1 MDITTNTNDL
11 KIYAIN
17 FRVNKV
23 NTLAYYQ
30 KLWDSKKLTNLNK
43 SIYKVKISQLFVMF
57 FYFLII

>member
-1 MDITTNTNDL
+1 MNITTNTNDL

-30 KLWDSKKLTNLNK
+30 GLWDKKKLTNLNK
-43 SIYKVKISQLFVMF
+43 SVYKVK
-57 FYFLII
+57 

>member
-30 KLWDSKKLTNLNK
+30 KLWDKKKLTNLNK
-43 SIYKVKISQLFVMF
+43 SIYKVK
-57 FYFLII
+57 

>member
-11 KIYAIN
+11 KIYAISM
-17 FRVNKV
+17 RVNKV

-43 SIYKVKISQLFVMF
+43 SIYKVK
-57 FYFLII
+57 